1 MKLFVVAVAAGLFLL
16 PLTASAQVPL
26 VPGSFEISAGGGMS
40 VPTGDFNL
48 IAEPGYQIGASGA
61 FYVMPTLAIG
71 GTIAYNSY
79 GLDESLS
86 GFGLEDISL
95 SMWEFSAN
103 GKYMFLPGPV
113 TPYAKAT
120 MGLFRTSVSAFGVSE
135 SVTDMGVGG
144 GIGAQLRL
152 PTSNIGFF
160 AEGLANSVF
169 TDGGS
174 TNFYSI
180 RGGINFYVSPK

>member
-26 VPGSFEISAGGGMS
+26 VPGSFEISAGGGMT

-48 IAEPGYQIGASGA
+48 IAEPGYGIGASGA
-61 FYVMPTLAIG
+61 FYAMPTLAVG
-71 GTIAYNSY
+71 ATIAYNSY
-79 GLDESLS
+79 GLDESFS
-86 GFGLEDISL
+86 AFGLDDMSL

-120 MGLFRTSVSAFGVSE
+120 MGLFRTTFSASGVSE

-144 GIGAQLRL
+144 GLGAQLRL

-160 AEGLANSVF
+160 AEGLLNSVF

-174 TNFYSI
+174 TNFYQI
-180 RGGINFYVSPK
+180 RGGINFYVSPN

>member
-1 MKLFVVAVAAGLFLL
+1 MKLFVVAVAAGLFVL

-40 VPTGDFNL
+40 VPFGDFNL
-48 IAEPGYQIGASGA
+48 IAEPGYGIGVSGS

-71 GTIAYNSY
+71 GTMAYNSY
-79 GLDESLS
+79 GIDEALDP
-86 GFGLEDISL
+86 FGTSDISL

-103 GKYMFLPGPV
+103 GKYLFLPGPV
-113 TPYAKAT
+113 TPYAKAS

-135 SVTDMGVGG
+135 SVTDLGVGG

-160 AEGLANSVF
+160 AEGMVNSVF
-169 TDGGS
+169 ADGS
-174 TNFYSI
+174 SANFYSI
-180 RGGINFYVSPK
+180 RGGINFYVSP